1 MDAYVRTNIEM
12 EGSCEDGQPGDRM
25 CVKKRV
31 ESVKRNGN

>member
-12 EGSCEDGQPGDRM
+12 EGEDGQPADRL

-31 ESVKRNGN
+31 ESVKRNGS